1 VAMVPSAIATASCGH
16 VQLEASWRRTSDK
29 GSQAQ
34 EETPPLTS
42 RFGSGPRGTYYR
54 HGELEPRLLNGVVRK
69 ARQFLDARFNTSVH
83 SFRRWNGQHSPR
95 DHETDGLTVSHSG
108 TPGPG

>member
-1 VAMVPSAIATASCGH
+1 MAMVPSAIATASCGH

-42 RFGSGPRGTYYR
+42 DSALARG
-54 HGELEPRLLNGVVRK
+54 GLIIVMVN
-69 ARQFLDARFNTSVH
+69 
-83 SFRRWNGQHSPR
+83 WSP
-95 DHETDGLTVSHSG
+95 DS
-108 TPGPG
+108 